1 MGKQRTKD
9 RGYLTTNEWKYEW
22 GGYKD
27 KSRAPFKRLP
37 FNCCAIAFTPFEDP
51 VCTAEGTVYDVTNI
65 VPFVM
70 KYKQH
75 PVTGEPLA
83 LKDLT
88 KLTFHKN
95 GEGQYCCPVTG
106 KVFTEHTHIAAV
118 KVTGNVY
125 AYEAIDELCAKAKNW
140 KDLLTDEPFTR
151 KDIIHIQDPLNLQNK
166 AVEQFSHVQKGLVLD
181 DEDEGAAEKASAL
194 RNVTEDMKRTL
205 NALQTSES
213 KAAFEAGGGG
223 KRAEAQRLLATA
235 HAVAANKA
243 AGGSKAKDA
252 TQQAA
257 SGTGTDPAPTAGD
270 WRLRAP
276 EREAGPIAR
285 FRPGAATWDT
295 ENYMNEEGKA
305 VLRQEEARQKMVEE
319 AGIRG
324 PAAAAA
330 LSAAAA
336 AAKAGGPKQPT
347 PKERYEAAGHVKYKE
362 SFTSTGDMSRSFT
375 STYAAINTKATR
387 QLVRIDRNPTKKAY
401 VRLHT
406 SLGDLNLELH
416 CDITPRTC
424 ENFIGLAAM
433 GYYDAT
439 IFHRSIKNFMVQGGD
454 PTGTGKGGESI
465 YGPTFKDEVDSRL
478 THNGRGVL
486 SMANSGPAT
495 NGSQF
500 FIAYKSCHHLD
511 FKHTVFGRVV
521 GGLDVLTAIER
532 VETDVDDRPVQ
543 EIRITG
549 VTVFTNPYQE
559 MEDAEKAEAA
569 AQAKQAAKEAGE
581 VALAA
586 EHQTGKWF
594 SAPSGAD
601 TPKTTGAVGKYLQ
614 LQGVSRAV
622 EGPRV
627 PPAQPAQAGSAAAQE
642 ATEGATL
649 GAKSSGRALPAHD
662 MPPPAVKK
670 AKVAGGFGSFDAW

>member
-181 DEDEGAAEKASAL
+181 DEGEGAAEKASAL
-194 RNVTEDMKRTL
+194 
-205 NALQTSES
+205 
-213 KAAFEAGGGG
+213 
-223 KRAEAQRLLATA
+223 
-235 HAVAANKA
+235 H
-243 AGGSKAKDA
+243 A

-347 PKERYEAAGHVKYKE
+347 PKERYETAGHVKYRE

-439 IFHRSIKNFMVQGGD
+439 IFHRSIKNFMVQ
-454 PTGTGKGGESI
+454 
-465 YGPTFKDEVDSRL
+465 
-478 THNGRGVL
+478 
-486 SMANSGPAT
+486 
-495 NGSQF
+495 
-500 FIAYKSCHHLD
+500 
-511 FKHTVFGRVV
+511 
-521 GGLDVLTAIER
+521 
-532 VETDVDDRPVQ
+532 
-543 EIRITG
+543 
-549 VTVFTNPYQE
+549 
-559 MEDAEKAEAA
+559 
-569 AQAKQAAKEAGE
+569 
-581 VALAA
+581 
-586 EHQTGKWF
+586 
-594 SAPSGAD
+594 
-601 TPKTTGAVGKYLQ
+601 
-614 LQGVSRAV
+614 
-622 EGPRV
+622 
-627 PPAQPAQAGSAAAQE
+627 
-642 ATEGATL
+642 
-649 GAKSSGRALPAHD
+649 
-662 MPPPAVKK
+662 
-670 AKVAGGFGSFDAW
+670 